1 MILSRVNP
9 CYTMHF
15 MFLHNRVWH
24 VCKSNE
30 HNVSNIIAEKS
41 IHTKVAKG
49 KHNMH
54 TLTEDFKQIHLSL
67 NNKIYK
73 H

>member
-1 MILSRVNP
+1 
-9 CYTMHF
+9 MHF

-24 VCKSNE
+24 DCNLM
-30 HNVSNIIAEKS
+30 NIMSQTSLLKKS